1 MFLSSHFLAILPAL
15 CTVATGVSAALSPS
29 NRMTARDNTTTAGL
43 TGDSACTTNMCISA
57 VLNGSTT
64 QYTLASTGKQ
74 SVGWMAMLV
83 TLSSCFTSLIP
94 GSGFG
99 TVMAGSPMVIMWPNS
114 NGSVTISQRSAPTEQ
129 MPTLVANPARVA
141 TLDTALSTTSGNPQF
156 VFTIPSDSSTAQNLI
171 FGFCDTNPGTADP
184 SATLQMHIENGNL
197 NLDLSKALNSSSGSS
212 TSSSSTQTSG
222 SSMLSSTQRMIIA
235 HAIVSVIAFALLLPS
250 GILLARYLRTFT
262 PTWYTGHWIAQL
274 GLAGPAVIVGISL
287 GFAAAGPIRSK
298 ILDQHKVF
306 SRCPIITA
314 ADNIRDL
321 QTTGIV
327 LLVLYLLQVALGAV
341 IHFVKPKNS
350 TRRPIQNYFHALLGL
365 TIIGL
370 GLYQIHDGY
379 SRQWTYYSGLGLV
392 ASGVNKLWIVW
403 STLIPVLYVLGLL
416 LFLRKQ
422 YRQEAAARNEKSM
435 VDSEH

>member
-74 SVGWMAMLV
+74 SVGWMA
-83 TLSSCFTSLIP
+83 I
-94 GSGFG
+94 GFG

-250 GILLARYLRTFT
+250 GVLLARYLRTFT

-327 LLVLYLLQVALGAV
+327 LLVLYLFQVALGAV

-422 YRQEAAARNEKSM
+422 YRQEAAARTEKSQI
-435 VDSEH
+435 DSEH